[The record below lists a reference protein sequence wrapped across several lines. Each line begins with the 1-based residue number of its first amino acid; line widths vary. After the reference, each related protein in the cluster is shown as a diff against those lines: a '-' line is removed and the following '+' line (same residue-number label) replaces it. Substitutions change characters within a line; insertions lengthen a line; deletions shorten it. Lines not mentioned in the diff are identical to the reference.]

1 MGLKLNLA
9 NRIEGLPPY
18 LFAAIDQMKQEA
30 IRQGKDI
37 INLGVGD
44 PDLPTPAPII
54 RKLQQAA
61 EDPKNHQYPSYEGL
75 LTFRQAVAHWY
86 QRRFGVSLNPE
97 NEVLALIGSKEG
109 IGHFPLAFINPGD
122 VALIPTPGYPVYH
135 AGTLFAGGKSHFLP
149 LLKENHFLPVLEKI
163 QKKVLQSARILFIN
177 YPNNPTSATASTDFF
192 KSVVSFAER
201 HNLIVCHDAAYSE
214 IYYDGKKPASFL
226 EVPGARE
233 VGIEFHSLSKTF
245 NMTGWRIGFAVGN
258 REILAA
264 LGKVKS
270 NLDSG
275 VFQAVQEAGIYAL
288 SMEDPAVD
296 QIRKTYQERRDVF
309 VNGLRGLGF
318 DVPPPQASFYV
329 WVPVPSGTTSEDF
342 TALLLSKAGIVSTPG
357 KGFGDAGEGY
367 VRMTLTVR
375 KERLVEAIDRI
386 EKTGIRG
393 S

>member
-1 MGLKLNLA
+1 MGGRWKLA
-9 NRIEGLPPY
+9 DRIEGLPPY

-30 IRQGKDI
+30 ARQGKDI

-75 LTFRQAVAHWY
+75 PVFRQAVAQWY

-109 IGHFPLAFINPGD
+109 IGHFPLAFINPGET
-122 VALIPTPGYPVYH
+122 VLIPTPGYPVYH
-135 AGTLFAGGKSHFLP
+135 AGTLFAGGKSYFLP
-149 LLKENHFLPVLEKI
+149 LLRENRFLPDLERIPKNVLE
-163 QKKVLQSARILFIN
+163 SAKILFIN
-177 YPNNPTSATASTDFF
+177 YPNNPTGATATIDFF
-192 KSVVSFAER
+192 KEVVSFAER
-201 HNLIVCHDAAYSE
+201 HHLIVCHDAAYSE
-214 IYYDGKKPASFL
+214 IYFDGKRPPSFL
-226 EVPGARE
+226 EVPGAKE

-245 NMTGWRIGFAVGN
+245 NMTGWRVGFAVGN
-258 REILAA
+258 GDILAA

-275 VFQAVQEAGIYAL
+275 VFQAVQEAGVYAL
-288 SMEDPAVD
+288 SLEESAVD
-296 QIRKTYQERRDVF
+296 QIRKTYQERRDGF
-309 VNGLRGLGF
+309 VAGLRGLGF
-318 DVPPPQASFYV
+318 DLSPPQASFYV
-329 WVPVPSGTTSEDF
+329 WIPTPPGTGSADF
-342 TALLLSKAGIVSTPG
+342 TAQLLSKTAIVSTPG
-357 KGFGDAGEGY
+357 SGFGASGEGY

-375 KERLVEAIDRI
+375 KERLAEAIDRI
-386 EKTGIRG
+386 EKAGIRG